1 MAEFG
6 PAYLLERKYEGFYV
20 NNPLDKGGETY
31 AGIPR
36 NPGYHP
42 EWPGWPVLDAYKAR
56 IGRAIKTNEPIPDL
70 EPYVQAFYQGIWNQ
84 KNFGAIKSQDVANIV
99 FDFYINSG
107 SSGIKQTQ
115 MVLRDTFKAS
125 LAVDGVLGPDTLSVI
140 NSQDPVLLNN
150 AIKERRISF
159 YQSLVDNNPSQ
170 SVFLPGWLSRIN
182 DFPTLTKAGI
192 GLAGIATVVGIF
204 FLVRYLV
211 KKKKAN
217 GNR

>member
-1 MAEFG
+1 MSDFG
-6 PAYLLERKYEGFYV
+6 PAYLLERKYEGYYV

-42 EWPGWPVLDAYKAR
+42 EWPGWPVLDAYKKR
-56 IGRAIKTNEPIPDL
+56 IGRAIKTNEQIPEL

-84 KNFGAIKSQDVANIV
+84 KNFGAIASQDVANIV

-115 MVLRDTFKAS
+115 TVLRDTFKAS
-125 LAVDGVLGPDTLSVI
+125 LAIDGVLGPDTLNII
-140 NSQDPVLLNN
+140 NAQDTVLLNN
-150 AIKERRISF
+150 AIKQKRTDF
-159 YQSLVDNNPSQ
+159 YNSLVAKDPTQ
-170 SVFLPGWLSRIN
+170 AAFLPGWLRRIN

-192 GLAGIATVVGIF
+192 GLAGIAAAAGIF
-204 FLVRYLV
+204 FLVRYLI
-211 KKKKAN
+211 KRKKKAH
-217 GNR
+217 GN